1 MGVSGIQ
8 DTIYNNSKI
17 WLFYK
22 LEGNDTIVEMNKNN
36 KIANTHWIFNIDKR
50 LTLKHILPHIKKLQ
64 EKKATPSIHD
74 NGKIAHL
81 YYSYVDTVAN
91 KLSLVLF
98 DSVKYITLENN
109 LSISLN
115 KDFKHLQIHVK
126 NNIITANDSVIAIDA
141 INQYLSKQV
150 DSTKLKIYLTFDR
163 NVWYQNYIHLKATL
177 QNLKNDSI
185 VFNNSEYVYLE

>member
-74 NGKIAHL
+74 NGKITHL